1 MVAVDNVYVAL
12 DEACTLLPSL
22 KNSYALT
29 SDVVDAQVKITFAP
43 STGEA
48 LFDVSVGVAGL
59 SGEKGQ
65 NHLLNIKQKLP
76 SVDLYLILKNA
87 LIFFDCMFF

>member
-29 SDVVDAQVKITFAP
+29 SAVVDAQVKITFAP

-59 SGEKGQ
+59 SGEVGQ
-65 NHLLNIKQKLP
+65 NHLLNINENFYIQVSYIYKTPLHITSIK
-76 SVDLYLILKNA
+76 D
-87 LIFFDCMFF
+87 